1 MLFLLLFFLFNKKCI
16 FFNTP
21 SRKLFESPQRCLM
34 NLQKKS
40 FSLICLPVP
49 IKKFQG
55 KRNSKH
61 IIAVISF
68 SELCYR
74 QFPKRKYCLTSET
87 LQKKSMNTSS
97 HAATYSD
104 LVNALEKTEQ
114 EIN

>member
-1 MLFLLLFFLFNKKCI
+1 
-16 FFNTP
+16 
-21 SRKLFESPQRCLM
+21 M